1 MERWGLDDGGTVS
14 PSWGYANDITVG
26 TTSYPVNFT
35 SYLNDP
41 LVRWAGKTD
50 AQKFQM
56 ICEQRWAGMY
66 GQGVQ
71 AYSEIRRTGF
81 PERIFEYELEGAY
94 YPNLGLPIRLQYA
107 LSEETYNT
115 DNLVAAKAA
124 QSVEAGNEGMFSP
137 NGITS
142 QIWWHKRKN
151 PIPTETDV
159 H

>member
-1 MERWGLDDGGTVS
+1 
-14 PSWGYANDITVG
+14 
-26 TTSYPVNFT
+26 
-35 SYLNDP
+35 
-41 LVRWAGKTD
+41 
-50 AQKFQM
+50 M
-56 ICEQRWAGMY
+56 ICEQRWAGEF

-81 PERIFEYELEGAY
+81 PERIFEYELAGAY
-94 YPNLGLPIRLQYA
+94 YPNLGLPVRLQYA

-115 DNLVAAKAA
+115 DNLVAAKND
-124 QSVEAGNEGMFSP
+124 QSVEAGNEGMFST

-142 QIWWHKRKN
+142 QVWWNTRKN